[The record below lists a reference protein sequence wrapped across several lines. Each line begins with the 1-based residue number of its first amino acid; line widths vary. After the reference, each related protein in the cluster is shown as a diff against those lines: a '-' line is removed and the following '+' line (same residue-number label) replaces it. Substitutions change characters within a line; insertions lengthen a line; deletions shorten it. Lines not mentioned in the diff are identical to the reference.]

1 MIRLKR
7 ILQESA
13 ITDSITIAPVGR
25 VTCKW
30 DTGNTTRASA
40 LHAQDIQVDGE
51 HVTWSFAGYE
61 FTSKLHGYSDPRGKS
76 PRPVIA
82 TTITW
87 RNKRVPALVELVDR
101 SSNTAEFLCNMQL
114 MKKLGVQLDTANGQA
129 YTND

>member
-1 MIRLKR
+1 MIRLTSL
-7 ILQESA
+7 LQESA
-13 ITDSITIAPVGR
+13 IMDSIIVSPVGR

-40 LHAQDIQVDGE
+40 LHAQDIRVDNDQ
-51 HVTWSFAGYE
+51 VTWSFGGRK
-61 FTSKLHGYSDPRGKS
+61 FKSKLHGYSAPSGKS
-76 PRPVIA
+76 SRPVIE

-87 RNKRVPALVELVDR
+87 HDKRVPALVALVDR

-114 MKKLGVQLDTANGQA
+114 MKTLGVQLDTTNGQA